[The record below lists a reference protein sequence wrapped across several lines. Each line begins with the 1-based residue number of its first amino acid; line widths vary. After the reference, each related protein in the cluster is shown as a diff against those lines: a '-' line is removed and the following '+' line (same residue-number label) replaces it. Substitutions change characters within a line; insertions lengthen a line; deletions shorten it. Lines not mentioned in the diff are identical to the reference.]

1 MAKGRRAMARR
12 TFSSATV
19 GSLVAAAILVCIG
32 SGQAQTSPTV
42 ASDRA
47 AGLVVYP
54 KIVVDTGDL
63 FHVGRRAD
71 TVIQL
76 TNTSSSTRVVH
87 CFYVDATSHCSNGTN
102 SFDPAQPGDNPSDP
116 QHGRCRSQAD
126 CDQGGGCIPFWRAGD
141 FSLVLS
147 ANQPLGWRVGG
158 TGNVVPDDTTA
169 QMQPIPPTSSFFV
182 GELKCFEVD
191 GTSAAG
197 SSLTP
202 INANDLKG
210 EATIYEVSSGPG
222 GSVDVRSYNAVGI
235 QAVSANGATQNDR
248 TMCLGSGASGCTAAE
263 YASCPSTLVLDHP
276 FDGLTPSGVVARTD
290 VTFVPCTEDFVT
302 IAANG
307 ATATAVQLL
316 VFNEFEQR
324 FSASTRINCF
334 KETALSLIDTT
345 PGNESQSIFNVNVQ
359 GTLTGQTRMRPVVNA
374 QPGHGLLAVAE
385 EFHSIGDSQGSAAYN
400 VDYTAALPAGAGDSV
415 RFVVAVP

>member
-1 MAKGRRAMARR
+1 MARR
-12 TFSSATV
+12 MFSSAAV
-19 GSLVAAAILVCIG
+19 GGLAAAAILVCVG
-32 SGQAQTSPTV
+32 SGQAQI

-63 FHVGRRAD
+63 FGVGRNTD
-71 TVIQL
+71 TLIQL

-87 CFYVDATSHCSNGTN
+87 CFYVDATSYCSNGTN
-102 SFDPAQPGDNPSDP
+102 SHDSA
-116 QHGRCRSQAD
+116 GRCRSQAD
-126 CDQGGGCIPFWRAGD
+126 CDQGGGCIPSWGEAD
-141 FSLVLS
+141 FTLVLS
-147 ANQPLGWRVGG
+147 ANQPVGWRVGALKN
-158 TGNVVPDDTTA
+158 TVPDDTPGLP
-169 QMQPIPPTSSFFV
+169 QPIPPTSSFMV

-191 GTSAAG
+191 GTSVAA

-210 EATIYEVSSGPG
+210 EATIEEVSSGVA
-222 GSVDVRSYNAVGI
+222 GSVDARSYNAVGI
-235 QAVSANGATQNDR
+235 QAVIADGTTQNDR

-276 FDGLTPSGVVARTD
+276 FEGLTPSGYVSRTD

-307 ATATAVQLL
+307 ATATAIQML

-324 FSASTRINCF
+324 FSLSTRVNCF
-334 KETALSLIDTT
+334 KETPLSLIDTT
-345 PGNESQSIFNVNVQ
+345 SGNETESIFNVNVQ
-359 GTLTGQTRMRPVVNA
+359 GTLTGQTRMRPVANG
-374 QPGHGLLAVAE
+374 QPGHGFLVVAE
-385 EFHSIGDSQGSAAYN
+385 EFHVLDGAQASAAYN
-400 VDYTAALPAGAGDSV
+400 VDYTASLPAGAGDSV
-415 RFVVAVP
+415 RFVTAAP